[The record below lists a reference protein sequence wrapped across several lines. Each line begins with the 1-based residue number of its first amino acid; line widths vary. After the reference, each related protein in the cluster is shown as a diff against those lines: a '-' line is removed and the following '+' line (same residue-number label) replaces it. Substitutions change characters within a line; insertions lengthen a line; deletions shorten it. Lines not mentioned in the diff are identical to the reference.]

1 MARQRMIHPD
11 FFIDEDVAILSPWAR
26 LLLISLLTQADRE
39 GRLSDKEKRIQLRA
53 FPWDR
58 DVDIAGHLAEL
69 AEQGFIVRYTVEGG
83 KYICIRNFLKFQKP
97 HPKEAA
103 STIPAP
109 PERAGELSGSAGKSR
124 NEPENFAGVGIRN
137 TESDTESE
145 SEACSVPQP
154 LPSEAAVDL
163 RESPEAAMPTIEA
176 YGAEIVDEWKRL
188 RGNGLPESSNRD
200 FQQLCDWHGSGI
212 PLRVVI
218 RGITDCIETM
228 RRRGDKPAGKPLA
241 YYNSAV
247 RHAYGQWHKALA

>member
-11 FFIDEDVAILSPWAR
+11 FFIDEDIAMLSPWAR

-39 GRLSDKEKRIQLRA
+39 GRLADREKRIHLRA

-58 DVDIAGHLAEL
+58 DVDLPGHLAEL
-69 AEQGFIVRYTVEGG
+69 AEQGFIVRYVVDGS
-83 KYICIRNFLKFQKP
+83 KYISIRNFLKFQKP

-109 PERAGELSGSAGKSR
+109 PERAGELSGSAGKR
-124 NEPENFAGVGIRN
+124 PNEPANFAGVGIRN

-145 SEACSVPQP
+145 SEPCSVSQP
-154 LPSEAAVDL
+154 LSSEAAVDV
-163 RESPEAAMPTIEA
+163 RESPEPEMPPIEA
-176 YGAEIVDEWKRL
+176 YGAEIVDAWHEA
-188 RGNGLPESSNRD
+188 RGSAFPQPSNRD

-212 PLRVVI
+212 PLRVVV

-228 RRRGDKPAGKPLA
+228 RKRGDKPAGKPLA